1 MPTNANLL
9 AALRKGPLVL
19 DGATGTELQR
29 RGCST
34 ELPLWSARAL
44 LESPATVCA
53 IHEDYW
59 RSGAQIVVANTF
71 RTNVR
76 TLARAGLHSRGR
88 ELNATAVRL
97 AQEAR
102 ERAGA
107 CGWVAASVA
116 PVEDCY
122 CPERVPPNDELREEH
137 RRMLEWLLEAQ
148 PDLIWI
154 ETMNTVREA
163 QIAAQAA
170 AETGLPF
177 AVSLAPREDGRL
189 LSGEP
194 LSDVVAVIE
203 PLNPL
208 AIGVN
213 CAPPG
218 GILAALRTLRA
229 ISERPLAAY
238 AHIGNAEPTA
248 GWSFSES
255 VEPEAY
261 RAHSRTWLQA
271 GAAIIGGCCGTGPEH
286 VAAVAGLVRNE

>member
-1 MPTNANLL
+1 MPTKANLP
-9 AALRKGPLVL
+9 AALREGALVL

-29 RGCST
+29 RGCPT
-34 ELPLWSARAL
+34 DLPLWSARAL
-44 LESPATVCA
+44 LDSPETVRA

-59 RSGAQIVVANTF
+59 RAGAQIVVANTF

-76 TLARAGLHSRGR
+76 TLAGAGLLSRGR
-88 ELNATAVRL
+88 EMNATAVRL
-97 AQEAR
+97 AREAR
-102 ERAGA
+102 ERAGG

-122 CPERVPPNDELREEH
+122 CPERVPPDDELREEH
-137 RRMLEWLLEAQ
+137 RRMAEWLVQAQ
-148 PDLIWI
+148 PDLIWV

-163 QIAAQAA
+163 HVAAQAA

-177 AVSLAPREDGRL
+177 VVSLAPREDGRL
-189 LSGEP
+189 LGGEP
-194 LSDVVAVIE
+194 LSDAVAAIE
-203 PLNPL
+203 PLDPL

-213 CAPPG
+213 CAPPR
-218 GILAALRTLRA
+218 GILAALRTLRE
-229 ISERPLAAY
+229 ISARPLAAY

-255 VEPEAY
+255 VAPDAY
-261 RAHSRTWLQA
+261 CDHARTWLAA

-286 VAAVAGLVRNE
+286 VAAMAGLVRDA